1 METLEAIACRQTIR
15 QFADCPVSQ
24 EKVATLIRAG
34 FAAPS
39 NNHLRQWHF
48 LSLVDLDRRRQLLDQ
63 VIHPLDRKGSQKVID
78 NWGMQDAT
86 QREMYLDAIPLQ
98 YSMLLSAPVLL
109 IPLFDQLGSVLHPE
123 TLSGLNAFASI
134 WCCIENILIAAADQ
148 GLFGVTR
155 IPFPEES
162 KIVKEALHI
171 PATFEFPC
179 WLALGYPAPQA
190 RRAQQIAIDPLSRLH
205 IDVW

>member
-15 QFADCPVSQ
+15 QFADRPVSSEQ
-24 EKVATLIRAG
+24 ISVLIQAG

>member
-1 METLEAIACRQTIR
+1 METLEAIASRQTIR
-15 QFADCPVSQ
+15 QFDDRPVSQ
-24 EKVATLIRAG
+24 EEVAILIRAG

-48 LSLVDLDRRRQLLDQ
+48 LSLVDPDRRRQLLDQ

-162 KIVKEALHI
+162 KIVKDALHI

>member
-1 METLEAIACRQTIR
+1 METLEAIACRHTIR
-15 QFADCPVSQ
+15 QFADHPVSQ
-24 EKVATLIRAG
+24 EEVATLIRAG

-48 LSLVDLDRRRQLLDQ
+48 LSLANLDRRRQLLDQ
-63 VIHPLDRKGSQKVID
+63 VIHPLDRKESQKVID
-78 NWGMQDAT
+78 NWGMQNTT

-109 IPLFDQLGSVLHPE
+109 IPLFEQPGSVLHPE

-162 KIVKEALHI
+162 KIVKKALLI

-179 WLALGYPAPQA
+179 WLALGYPAAQA
-190 RRAQQIAIDPLSRLH
+190 RRAQQITIDPLSRLH